1 MIDYIIKPKDDIID
15 DRFFGRHFQIK
26 YNKKEHEYFLKDLGQ
41 GYGTFFKINKWV
53 EIKNNFLISIGEN
66 YIVITLGS
74 KDDMLM
80 NENNTNDETF
90 ENSINL
96 KIFSSNI
103 RHGNLSFT
111 PQQSPFIIGRS
122 QDCDVIID
130 DNMLS
135 RFHCCIEYRN
145 DKWFITDG
153 YIDNNNIKRS
163 TNGTWIYAF
172 DDTLI
177 TNGMIFKANN
187 NLFICNFE
195 Y

>member
-1 MIDYIIKPKDDIID
+1 MKPRDEIID

-26 YNKKEHEYFLKDLGQ
+26 YNKKNCDYYLKDLGH
-41 GYGTFFKINKWV
+41 GFGTFIKINQWV

-66 YIVITLGS
+66 YIVISLEG
-74 KDDMLM
+74 KDDMLT
-80 NENNTNDETF
+80 NENNNDENT

-111 PQQSPFIIGRS
+111 PKQSPLIIGRS
-122 QDCDVIID
+122 QDCDAIID

-135 RFHCCIEYRN
+135 RFHCSIEFRN
-145 DKWFITDG
+145 DKWFIMDG
-153 YIDNNNIKRS
+153 YIDNNHYKKS

-187 NLFICNFE
+187 NLFICN
-195 Y
+195 YV